1 MFVDTLPKRKYRAKV
16 DDVFPY
22 AKRSS
27 YRDVEK
33 CFLGISLGNSTFKD
47 DKLDAM
53 LRWISNWC
61 GRCRLLIGDSIHR
74 INLSQDQGISEEEA
88 LREALRMGNDFIK
101 RVDPLLSSYQTRMQ
115 LDVVTCAQLQ
125 QRSDYLETYQ
135 VLCRLCREDERF
147 KSSVQRFSAHYHSR
161 KGLACSEAR
170 LTDSE
175 RYFLEEFAIFSCLVR
190 EGYDVMVYP
199 GTFSTLAE
207 IAEGHFPDAP
217 QALKTL
223 TTVSLC
229 IKGI

>member
-1 MFVDTLPKRKYRAKV
+1 MLVDTLPKRKYRAKV
-16 DDVFPY
+16 DDVFPC
-22 AKRSS
+22 AKRLS
-27 YRDVEK
+27 YRDAEQ

-74 INLSQDQGISEEEA
+74 INFSQDWGISEEEA
-88 LREALRMGNDFIK
+88 LREALRMGDNFIK
-101 RVDPLLSSYQTRMQ
+101 GAGALLSSYQARIK

-125 QRSDYLETYQ
+125 QRSDYLETYEA
-135 VLCRLCREDERF
+135 LCRLCRKNESF

-161 KGLACSEAR
+161 KRIACSEAR
-170 LTDSE
+170 LAASE

-190 EGYDVMVYP
+190 DGYDVMVYP

-217 QALKTL
+217 QALKAL
-223 TTVSLC
+223 TTISLC